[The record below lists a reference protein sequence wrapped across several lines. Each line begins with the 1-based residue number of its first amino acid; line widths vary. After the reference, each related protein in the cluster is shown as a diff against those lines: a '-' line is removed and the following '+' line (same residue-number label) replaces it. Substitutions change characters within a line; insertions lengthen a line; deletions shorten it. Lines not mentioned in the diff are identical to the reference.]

1 MEAYISTYQPAFES
15 LQHTQKSFW
24 KILLFRETYSK
35 MCGSRPS
42 KSTFTCDTVRPIV
55 KLATNVVEC
64 MAVDLRI
71 APLLVKLLDQWL

>member
-1 MEAYISTYQPAFES
+1 
-15 LQHTQKSFW
+15 
-24 KILLFRETYSK
+24 